1 MPEVSQSTLCPSKF
15 WIVVTKLSGYW
26 PLICFNTVQ
35 GVSNDVK
42 VVWRF
47 VFSVPF
53 AILLFF
59 VGATSQQYFW
69 FSLGMYLPYILLI
82 NLFTW
87 KNYVDFV
94 GTDSGNIAKDAQSM
108 ARQRLTS
115 FYSWNYPE
123 KTRNHVSVKSNK
135 LHLEVVR
142 MQTGPTG
149 LKFWT
154 RAFRSNWT

>member
-1 MPEVSQSTLCPSKF
+1 MGSFVLVISFLVPTLLEFIGSNMVPLSICDSLLLGGLR
-15 WIVVTKLSGYW
+15 VVYW

-115 FYSWNYPE
+115 FYS
-123 KTRNHVSVKSNK
+123 
-135 LHLEVVR
+135 
-142 MQTGPTG
+142 
-149 LKFWT
+149 
-154 RAFRSNWT
+154 